1 MNNQNTIY
9 VEYSQYTKLKEKY
22 EKILKE
28 KNEYKKILKET
39 SANLAYTKK
48 THELIKNSVQAV
60 QENFKTIMAN
70 NTINNNG
77 TIGNTINAFSTS
89 ATNSFETL
97 QPKLKVFLNNSNRK
111 LEDIEN
117 AYNELVKSFNFLVVK
132 YKKLKEENIA
142 LQNESLEN
150 KERYEE
156 IKKKYENY
164 EIEMQNKNRILERT
178 REVGECIENIYY
190 NSLLLNSNKD
200 NLKEAKIK
208 GQYIRCEPV
217 PTFVKFLKNLNS

>member
-28 KNEYKKILKET
+28 KNEYKKILKEM

-48 THELIKNSVQAV
+48 THDLIKNSVQAV

-132 YKKLKEENIA
+132 YKKLKEEIKRI
-142 LQNESLEN
+142 SDILEDRGRILVRASGTEPLVRVMLEGEN
-150 KERYEE
+150 LEE
-156 IKKKYENY
+156 IDATKL
-164 EIEMQNKNRILERT
+164 QLPVAKN
-178 REVGECIENIYY
+178 C
-190 NSLLLNSNKD
+190 KW
-200 NLKEAKIK
+200 
-208 GQYIRCEPV
+208 YI
-217 PTFVKFLKNLNS
+217 

>member
-28 KNEYKKILKET
+28 KNEYKKILKEM

-48 THELIKNSVQAV
+48 THDLIKNSVQAV
-60 QENFKTIMAN
+60 HENFKTIMAN

-111 LEDIEN
+111 LEDIDIDNNVKILFVPRDDETLDFSVSDPKFDTTN
-117 AYNELVKSFNFLVVK
+117 LDCSIDVDTLRDLFLAIKDAYIQVVS
-132 YKKLKEENIA
+132 
-142 LQNESLEN
+142 NES
-150 KERYEE
+150 EE
-156 IKKKYENY
+156 K
-164 EIEMQNKNRILERT
+164 
-178 REVGECIENIYY
+178 
-190 NSLLLNSNKD
+190 
-200 NLKEAKIK
+200 
-208 GQYIRCEPV
+208 
-217 PTFVKFLKNLNS
+217 